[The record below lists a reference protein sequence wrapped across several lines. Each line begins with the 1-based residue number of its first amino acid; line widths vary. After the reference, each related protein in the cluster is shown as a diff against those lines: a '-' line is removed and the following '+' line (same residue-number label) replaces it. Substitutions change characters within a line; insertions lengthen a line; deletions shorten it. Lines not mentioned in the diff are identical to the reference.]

1 MKRFWKRWLCV
12 ALVVTIL
19 AVFPLPTLGEEDVME
34 WTYDNSIVVTI
45 NTDTPQQ
52 FTPEDFPEINCKSV
66 WVTEKSQDTQGFIY
80 ELILVLQDSGEKTVE
95 EAINIMTQCDM
106 VISAQRNEKFI
117 ERKSTV
123 SLDHSLVY
131 LKVGDTQEIAIKNVD
146 LIEDSLQKIGI
157 VFSVDDID
165 ALGKDSLLEC
175 GISQFWPD
183 TQIKEDILL
192 EKPDSLEGQKSE
204 NGKYY
209 GLISTSKTFYDVVH
223 ALSQLPEILSVSV
236 VEKAVPGGE
245 TPYENW
251 KVSNPELIE
260 LSLSGGEPVP
270 GFGENGPRLNQ
281 KATIQGKEPG
291 VALLEIE
298 RGGFGAHA
306 TACCTVIVY
315 SPGAKDNPGDVNQ
328 DGSVDA
334 KDALLVLQHSVEL
347 ISLDAGCQPL
357 ANINGDSK
365 IDAADA
371 LLILQISVGI
381 IK

>member
-1 MKRFWKRWLCV
+1 MKRFWKRWLCA
-12 ALVVTIL
+12 ALALSML
-19 AVFPLPTLGEEDVME
+19 AVFPIPTLGEEDVME

-52 FTPEDFPEINCKSV
+52 FTPEDFPEIQCKSV
-66 WVTEKSQDTQGFIY
+66 WITEKSQDTHGFLY
-80 ELILVLQDSGEKTVE
+80 ELILVLRDSGEKTIE
-95 EAINIMTQCDM
+95 QAIDTMMQRDM

-117 ERKSTV
+117 ERKSSV

-131 LKVGDTQEIAIKNVD
+131 LKVGDTKEIAITNVD
-146 LIEDSLQKIGI
+146 LIEDSRQKIGI
-157 VFSVDDID
+157 VFSVDDIN

-183 TQIKEDILL
+183 TQMKEDILL
-192 EKPDSLEGQKSE
+192 EKPDGLEGQKSE

-209 GLISTSKTFYDVVH
+209 GLISASQTIFDVVH

-260 LSLSGGEPVP
+260 LSLCGGEPVP

-315 SPGAKDNPGDVNQ
+315 SPGAKDNPGDINK
-328 DGSVDA
+328 DGWINA
-334 KDALLVLQHSVEL
+334 TDALLVLQHSVGL
-347 ISLDAGCQPL
+347 ISLDAERQPL
-357 ANINGDSK
+357 ADVNGDSNM
-365 IDAADA
+365 DAMDA
-371 LLILQISVGI
+371 LIILQISVGMI
-381 IK
+381 Q